1 MEITESALTA
11 QYQRAGSAWPFVHQ
25 AGLARGLPRMLLFA
39 AGSPETNLTND
50 VGCTSCSGS
59 PSLQWCPAGNPGLVR
74 PRPGPGVTRQ
84 ERRRRS
90 RGPEENRRGFL
101 PDLGADRPGRADR
114 R

>member
-39 AGSPETNLTND
+39 AGSRETNLTND

-59 PSLQWCPAGNPGLVR
+59 PVMAVVSSRG
-74 PRPGPGVTRQ
+74 PRPGSAAP
-84 ERRRRS
+84 
-90 RGPEENRRGFL
+90 
-101 PDLGADRPGRADR
+101 RAWR
-114 R
+114 HPS